1 MGTRAPCDG
10 SVGATLFGSVRG
22 RILGLLYRSPERD
35 YYLREIVRLLNAGH
49 GAVQRELG
57 RLVAC
62 GLVTKRRRGR
72 QVFYQA
78 NREAPVYPELRALLV
93 KTTGIADML
102 RAALA
107 PDADRIEV
115 AFIFGSMAAG
125 TDDEHSDIDVM
136 IIGDLG
142 LWDRSSSFLEV
153 QLELGREVNPVF
165 WPASRLREKL
175 AEGQPF
181 ARNVLRE
188 PKVFVVGDEDELRRI
203 AQQGAH
209 TTGAGCEGRHRP
221 ADLTSAASSGRRD
234 G

>member
-1 MGTRAPCDG
+1 MGTNPTASD
-10 SVGATLFGSVRG
+10 SVGTTLFGSVRG
-22 RILGLLYRSPERD
+22 QVLGLLYRSPERD
-35 YYLREIVRLLNAGH
+35 YYLREIVERLRSGH
-49 GAVQRELG
+49 GAVQRELA
-57 RLVAC
+57 RLEAC
-62 GLVTKRRRGR
+62 GLITKRRRGR

-78 NREAPVYPELRALLV
+78 NQDAPVFPELRALLV
-93 KTTGIADML
+93 KTTGIADVL
-102 RAALA
+102 RTALA
-107 PDADRIEV
+107 PDADRIDV

-181 ARNVLRE
+181 ARNLLRE
-188 PKVFVVGDEDELRRI
+188 PKVFIVGGEDELRRV

-209 TTGAGCEGRHRP
+209 VTGSGGEGRHRP
-221 ADLTSAASSGRRD
+221 ADLASAASSGRRD